1 MLDVR
6 SLSAEQGGVDF
17 RWLSINHMDIF
28 LQNLL
33 KKNMNQLTK
42 LPAVTLAS
50 RASI

>member
-28 LQNLL
+28 SN
-33 KKNMNQLTK
+33 KPIKEE
-42 LPAVTLAS
+42 
-50 RASI
+50 I